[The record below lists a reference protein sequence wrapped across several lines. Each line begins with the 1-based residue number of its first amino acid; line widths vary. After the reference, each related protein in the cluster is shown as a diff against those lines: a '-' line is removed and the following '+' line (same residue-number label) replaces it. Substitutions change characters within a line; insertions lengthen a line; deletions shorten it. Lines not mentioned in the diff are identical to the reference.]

1 MKFLLTVDDLEL
13 DPVTGVSVGTT
24 ISGVG
29 TYSFEPGVPLE
40 VENDFVAEKVR
51 EQLWYA
57 GVVEIPMTKDKWKG
71 LTLDVPSAV
80 KESEALVLAAHQTQF
95 KQYKESQIERAK
107 DNKPAVMPEGRV
119 ALIVKHYNID
129 LAAHGLRTVGA
140 NPFEASGQNSQQNG
154 VSDVMVA
161 ALKEEN
167 KELKEN
173 MLKLSAIVEGLAAKR
188 GPGRPRNDE
197 SQPGA

>member
-1 MKFLLTVDDLEL
+1 MKFLLTTDDLEL
-13 DPVTGVSVGTT
+13 DPSTGISVGTT

-29 TYSFEPGVPLE
+29 TFSFEPGVPLE
-40 VENDFVAEKVR
+40 VDDDFIAEKVR

-57 GVVEIPMTKDKWKG
+57 GVVEIPMTKDKWTG
-71 LTLDVPSAV
+71 LKLDVHAAV
-80 KESEALVLAAHQTQF
+80 EESKALVFAAHQTQF

-119 ALIVKHYNID
+119 AEIVRRYKID

-140 NPFEASGQNSQQNG
+140 NPFEASGQNAHPSG
-154 VSDVMVA
+154 PSDVMVA

-167 KELKEN
+167 RELKEG
-173 MLKLSAIVEGLAAKR
+173 MAQLREMVEELATKPPEGKSRKQASA
-188 GPGRPRNDE
+188 
-197 SQPGA
+197 

>member
-1 MKFLLTVDDLEL
+1 MKFLLTVDDIEL
-13 DPVTGVSVGTT
+13 DPDTNVSVGTT

-29 TYSFEPGVPLE
+29 TFNFEPGVPLE
-40 VENDFVAEKVR
+40 IDNDFIAVKVR

-71 LTLDVPSAV
+71 LTLDVPAAV
-80 KESEALVLAAHQTQF
+80 AESEKLVLVAHQTQF

-119 ALIVKHYNID
+119 ANIVRRYKIN
-129 LAAHGLRTVGA
+129 LAEHGLRTVGA
-140 NPFEASGQNSQQNG
+140 NPFEASGQNAQVAGASE
-154 VSDVMVA
+154 VMVA

-167 KELKEN
+167 RMLTEN
-173 MLKLSAIVEGLAAKR
+173 MAELRNMVEELATKPPEGKSRKQAT
-188 GPGRPRNDE
+188 
-197 SQPGA
+197 A